1 MRSYHYD
8 FEIENVRIYV
18 YCNVMPT
25 NSALHAKPVAEI
37 GTYNTHPYKCVAC
50 RVFIFTWC
58 GFV

>member
-1 MRSYHYD
+1 
-8 FEIENVRIYV
+8 
-18 YCNVMPT
+18 MPT